1 MRWLFWDVDPDGLDL
16 GEHARF
22 VILRILEKGRLRDV
36 RWLLEQYGE
45 ERVHELLR
53 STVTTVL
60 SGRTLAFWRAYF
72 GAEQE
77 EWPTP
82 PAFRRSSSPPWPA

>member
-1 MRWLFWDVDPDGLDL
+1 MRWLFWDVVPEALNL
-16 GEHARF
+16 EEHMRF
-22 VILRILEKGRLRDV
+22 IVLRILEKGRLRDV
-36 RWLLEQYGE
+36 RWLLGVYGE

-53 STVTTVL
+53 HGVTTEL

-72 GAEQE
+72 GAEHE
-77 EWPTP
+77 PWPTP